1 MKISALLTSA
11 GINIG
16 LCVLLLSLYSILRK
30 QPGNVNVYFGR
41 RLAQE
46 HSRLRESFILERL
59 VPSPS
64 WIVKALQYK
73 EEEILAIAGLDAVVF
88 LRILVFSMRIFSI
101 AAIVCIFGVL
111 PLNYFGQEMH
121 HGQIPSASLD
131 VFTIGNVVE
140 RSKWLW
146 VHCVA
151 LYIISCAACIL
162 LYLEYKSIA
171 RMRLFHINQSPPNPS
186 HFTVLVRGI
195 PKSTEVPLSDTVKN
209 FFTKYHG
216 SSYLSHQMV
225 YKVGKVQKIMSGAKK
240 ACKKFGHLTDT
251 VMDRRCRPAIYRCG
265 LCGGSTTSFQLY
277 QNEFEP
283 NSEKTDRN
291 NSNLIASE
299 EECASAFVFF
309 KTRYAAIVASQVLQT
324 SNPMIWVTD
333 LAPEPDDVYW
343 SNLWLPYKQLWI
355 RRIATLLA
363 SIVFMFLFLIPVT
376 FVQGLSQLDQLQQR
390 FPFLKGILKKTFV
403 TQLVTGYLPS
413 VILQLFLY
421 TVPPMMMLF
430 SALEGP
436 MSHSLRKKSACLKV
450 LYFTIWNVFFVNVL
464 SGSVISQ
471 LNVIS
476 SPKEIPTQLA
486 RAVPRQ
492 ATFFITYVLTSGWAS
507 LSSEVMQ
514 LFGLIWNFIRRYVL
528 RIKKDPTASS
538 VPSFP
543 YHTEI
548 PKVLLFG
555 LLGFTCSILAPLI
568 LPFLL
573 VYFFLGYVVYRNQI
587 INVYCSRYET
597 GGLMWP
603 IVHNTTVFSLLLT
616 QIIAVGVFGLKESP
630 VSAIFTILLVI
641 FTLLFNEYCR
651 QRFHPLFKSYSA
663 QDFIDKDRED
673 EQSGRMEEIHQQL
686 HSAYCQFSPHTG
698 DRCHPETE
706 GEGEEEG
713 QCSTEVND
721 RNRSQDMKDGL
732 SHPTLSGLPVA
743 KLQRAVKSL
752 SLIIA
757 LQNKSSTNV

>member
-88 LRILVFSMRIFSI
+88 LRILVFR
-101 AAIVCIFGVL
+101 
-111 PLNYFGQEMH
+111 
-121 HGQIPSASLD
+121 
-131 VFTIGNVVE
+131 
-140 RSKWLW
+140 LW

-162 LYLEYKSIA
+162 LYL
-171 RMRLFHINQSPPNPS
+171 
-186 HFTVLVRGI
+186 
-195 PKSTEVPLSDTVKN
+195 
-209 FFTKYHG
+209 
-216 SSYLSHQMV
+216 
-225 YKVGKVQKIMSGAKK
+225 SGAKK

-251 VMDRRCRPAIYRCG
+251 VIDRRCRPAIYRCG

-283 NSEKTDRN
+283 NSEKTDTN
-291 NSNLIASE
+291 NSNLITSE

-492 ATFFITYVLTSGWAS
+492 VLLWLQATFFITYVLTSGWAS

-630 VSAIFTILLVI
+630 VSAIFTILL
-641 FTLLFNEYCR
+641 
-651 QRFHPLFKSYSA
+651 
-663 QDFIDKDRED
+663 DFIDKDRED

>member
-1 MKISALLTSA
+1 
-11 GINIG
+11 
-16 LCVLLLSLYSILRK
+16 
-30 QPGNVNVYFGR
+30 
-41 RLAQE
+41 
-46 HSRLRESFILERL
+46 
-59 VPSPS
+59 
-64 WIVKALQYK
+64 
-73 EEEILAIAGLDAVVF
+73 
-88 LRILVFSMRIFSI
+88 
-101 AAIVCIFGVL
+101 
-111 PLNYFGQEMH
+111 
-121 HGQIPSASLD
+121 
-131 VFTIGNVVE
+131 
-140 RSKWLW
+140 
-146 VHCVA
+146 
-151 LYIISCAACIL
+151 
-162 LYLEYKSIA
+162 
-171 RMRLFHINQSPPNPS
+171 
-186 HFTVLVRGI
+186 
-195 PKSTEVPLSDTVKN
+195 
-209 FFTKYHG
+209 
-216 SSYLSHQMV
+216 
-225 YKVGKVQKIMSGAKK
+225 
-240 ACKKFGHLTDT
+240 
-251 VMDRRCRPAIYRCG
+251 
-265 LCGGSTTSFQLY
+265 
-277 QNEFEP
+277 
-283 NSEKTDRN
+283 
-291 NSNLIASE
+291 
-299 EECASAFVFF
+299 
-309 KTRYAAIVASQVLQT
+309 
-324 SNPMIWVTD
+324 
-333 LAPEPDDVYW
+333 
-343 SNLWLPYKQLWI
+343 
-355 RRIATLLA
+355 
-363 SIVFMFLFLIPVT
+363 MFLFLIPVT

-436 MSHSLRKKSACLKV
+436 ISHSLRKKSACLKV

-603 IVHNTTVFSLLLT
+603 IVHNTTIFSLLLT
-616 QIIAVGVFGLKESP
+616 QIIAIGVFGLKESP

-757 LQNKSSTNV
+757 LQNKSSTNEYFQVPPAVDKKRNSASFRACGYGSIIKLLLHLSLKHVQFVQSNVKRCPPGTRGHRDS